1 MKKILL
7 LFGFLLLTSCG
18 TMYRSIDDQ
27 KLINDEGYESILF
40 VYSYYPEKELEF
52 FKLYFEKLEELFEK
66 TPTKIA
72 SIYIK
77 IESFDKN
84 FIKPNQE
91 IQDQINTELFNHKAD
106 LIVFVNNVGGYIN
119 GNAGNGVY
127 QNTAS
132 DLSSNKEV
140 WASQFM
146 ARANGIKH
154 KKNLSKSAS
163 KKIFEDLKES
173 GIIK

>member
-1 MKKILL
+1 MKNILL
-7 LFGFLLLTSCG
+7 LFGLLLLNSCG

-27 KLINDEGYESILF
+27 SLINENGYKSILF
-40 VYSYYPEKELEF
+40 VYRYYPDEELEF
-52 FKLYFEKLEELFEK
+52 FELYFEKLEELFK
-66 TPTKIA
+66 NSPTKIA
-72 SIYIK
+72 STYLK
-77 IESFDKN
+77 IESFEKD

-91 IQDQINTELFNHKAD
+91 IQDQINTEVFNNKAD

-119 GNAGNGVY
+119 GDAGNGVY
-127 QNTAS
+127 QNTAT
-132 DLSSNKEV
+132 DLKSNKEV

-163 KKIFEDLKES
+163 SKIYEDLKES
-173 GIIK
+173 GVIK